1 MRLPVLIR
9 FAPEVG
15 RQDGWGR
22 LEELTASSARLSTAS
37 ALARGEKVFLS
48 FQLDAESFK
57 SLPAEVLYEEG
68 DDDGYRSAELRFTD
82 EVAKRRLARALIDVL
97 SR

>member
-22 LEELTASSARLSTAS
+22 LEELTASSARLSTA
-37 ALARGEKVFLS
+37 
-48 FQLDAESFK
+48 
-57 SLPAEVLYEEG
+57 
-68 DDDGYRSAELRFTD
+68 
-82 EVAKRRLARALIDVL
+82 
-97 SR
+97 